1 MFVSYR
7 YLRNFKM
14 ASSTSSLSSLLTVA
28 SFSGQSKYSQDFQN
42 VLARAVQLQGLNL
55 ENLQQSQQDQSAKQ
69 AALQALDSKFS
80 TLQQTLSTLTN
91 ATGLASLSASVSDSS
106 ASISLS
112 AGASPATYT
121 LEVLSLGSN
130 SQSISDAGL
139 GQVTDPS
146 TSNISMSSSFTLTVD
161 GTDCTITPQ
170 APTLQALVNSINR
183 NSALGVS
190 ASIVNVGNSG
200 SPDYRLSLQAN
211 DLGPISIQLNDGT
224 TDLMNSVKTGSLAE
238 YKVDGLPQT
247 ITSNSDQVTLA
258 PGVTATLQNVNI
270 GSPATITITSNTS
283 SLQSA
288 LKSFVTAYNGVV
300 DQLGA
305 SHGKSGNALQG
316 DTVIF
321 GAQQALRSINTF
333 TGTNGSPVSLL
344 GLDLDNTGHLTFN
357 AAELQ
362 VSASQGISALT
373 AFLGDSSTGFLHAA
387 NSALQTVEDPI
398 VGTIKV
404 EETQLTKSINKL
416 NDSINDEVDR
426 INNFQQ
432 NLLLQLSQADAAIY
446 QLQNQQTLFKGL
458 FDSNNNDN

>member
-1 MFVSYR
+1 
-7 YLRNFKM
+7 M
-14 ASSTSSLSSLLTVA
+14 ASSTSSLSSLITVA

-42 VLARAVQLQGLNL
+42 VLSRAVQLQALNL
-55 ENLQQSQQDQSAKQ
+55 ENLQRSQQDQSAKQ
-69 AALQALDSKFS
+69 AALQALDTKFT

-106 ASISLS
+106 STISLS

-130 SQSISDAGL
+130 SQSISAAGL
-139 GQVTDPS
+139 GQITDPS
-146 TSNISMSSSFTLTVD
+146 TSNISTSNSFTLTVD
-161 GTDCTITPQ
+161 GTDYTITPQ
-170 APTLQALVNSINR
+170 AQTLQALVNSINS
-183 NSALGVS
+183 NTALGVS
-190 ASIVNVGNSG
+190 ASIVNVGNGG

-211 DLGPISIQLNDGT
+211 DLGPLSIQLNDGT
-224 TDLMNSVKTGSLAE
+224 TDLMSTVKTGSLAQ
-238 YKVDGLPQT
+238 YKVNGLSQT

-258 PGVTATLQNVNI
+258 PGVTATLQGVNT
-270 GSPATITITSNTS
+270 GNPATINVTNNTS

-288 LKSFVTAYNGVV
+288 MKSFVIGYNGVV
-300 DQLGA
+300 DQLSS
-305 SHGKSGNALQG
+305 SHGKDGNALQG

-333 TGTNGSPVSLL
+333 TGANGSPLSFL

-362 VSASQGISALT
+362 ASASQGISALT
-373 AFLGDSSTGFLHAA
+373 AFLGNSSTGFLHAA
-387 NSALQTVEDPI
+387 NSALQTIEDPVI
-398 VGTIKV
+398 GTIKV

-416 NDSINDEVDR
+416 SDSINDEVDR

-432 NLLLQLSQADAAIY
+432 NLLLQLSQADAAIF
-446 QLQNQQTLFKGL
+446 QLQNQQTFFKGL
-458 FDSNNNDN
+458 FDASNNNNQ